1 MVKWTTEIVDDTRVT
16 IRTLEARHKAD
27 EKRISEEK
35 EMLRGIKLQMQALC
49 PHDYDPP
56 LKGYEHEGR
65 NCKHCGVNDQ
75 YARRAK
81 VAYNFYLQEKEQ
93 LSNPTIITD

>member
-1 MVKWTTEIVDDTRVT
+1 MEKWTTEIVDDTRIT
-16 IRTLEARHKAD
+16 IRMLEARHKAD

-75 YARRAK
+75 FAAQAVKNYKLHQQAQK
-81 VAYNFYLQEKEQ
+81 KN
-93 LSNPTIITD
+93 

>member
-1 MVKWTTEIVDDTRVT
+1 MAKWTTETVDDTRAT
-16 IRTLEARHKAD
+16 IRMFEARHKAD
-27 EKRISEEK
+27 EKRIAEEK

-75 YARRAK
+75 FAAQVVKNYKHSR
-81 VAYNFYLQEKEQ
+81 
-93 LSNPTIITD
+93 NPQNRG

>member
-1 MVKWTTEIVDDTRVT
+1 MVMVKWTTEIVDDTRVT

-75 YARRAK
+75 FAAQAVKNYK
-81 VAYNFYLQEKEQ
+81 LHQQSQKKG
-93 LSNPTIITD
+93 